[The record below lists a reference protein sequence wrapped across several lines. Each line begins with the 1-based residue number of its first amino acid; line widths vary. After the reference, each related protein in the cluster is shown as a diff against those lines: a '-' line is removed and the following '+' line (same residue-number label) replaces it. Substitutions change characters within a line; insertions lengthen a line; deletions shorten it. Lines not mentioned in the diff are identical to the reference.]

1 MNRYQFDLATPAD
14 DAPLRRMLAQTPMEG
29 HISLSFCREP
39 SYFQAAVVDGR
50 FRQTV
55 VARDCRAGELI
66 GFGSRSIGKR
76 FVNGQLHAIGYLSGL
91 RLHPAHRNRGLVAR
105 GYRYF
110 RQLHGDGR
118 SSMYLTTIAE
128 GNQTGVRILTSGR
141 AGLPTYHD
149 FGRFHTLAIPLRR
162 RASSNGSAGVDIRPA
177 EVADTRQIVE
187 FLREQGSLRQF
198 FPDYED
204 HDFFAENG
212 VLHGLRP
219 QDLLL
224 AFRKDRI
231 VGTLAAWDQHAFRQ
245 SVVHSYGPALRWLR
259 PLYNGWATCRGMPR
273 LPAPGNPFHYLVA
286 ALGVVANDDPV
297 VFELLLQALLSRT
310 SCDAADHLLLG
321 LHERDPLL
329 PIARRYQAA
338 CYTTNLYLV
347 CWEDGDALRMSL
359 DDRTP
364 YLELGSL

>member
-1 MNRYQFDLATPAD
+1 MNRYQFDLARPAD
-14 DAPLRRMLAQTPMEG
+14 DAQLRRIIAQTPMEG

-55 VARDCRAGELI
+55 TARDCHADEVI
-66 GFGSRSIGKR
+66 GFGSRSISDR
-76 FVNGQLHAIGYLSGL
+76 FVNGQLRTIGYLSGL

-118 SSMYLTTIAE
+118 TSMYLTTIAE
-128 GNQTGVRILTSGR
+128 GNQTGARILTSGR

-162 RASSNGSAGVDIRPA
+162 QASLNGSNGVDVRPA
-177 EVADTRQIVE
+177 EVADTRDIVE
-187 FLREQGSLRQF
+187 FLREQGSRRQF
-198 FPDYED
+198 FPDYEE
-204 HDFFAENG
+204 HDFFADNR

-224 AFRKDRI
+224 AYRKDRI
-231 VGTLAAWDQHAFRQ
+231 VGTLAGWDQHAFRQ
-245 SVVHSYGPALRWLR
+245 SVVHSYDPALRWLR
-259 PLYNGWATCRGMPR
+259 PLYNGWATCRRMPR
-273 LPAPGNPFHYLVA
+273 LPAPGKPFRYLVA
-286 ALGVVANDDPV
+286 ALGVIADDDPL
-297 VFELLLQALLSRT
+297 VFESLLRSLLSRT
-310 SCDAADHLLLG
+310 STGAAHHLLLG
-321 LHERDPLL
+321 LHERDPSL
-329 PIARRYQAA
+329 PIARRYQVT
-338 CYTTNLYLV
+338 CYTTSLHLV
-347 CWEDGDALRMSL
+347 CWEDGEALRTSL
-359 DDRTP
+359 DDRAP